1 MQATRLTVREDR
13 LRVMLIDDHPV
24 VLAGLKSFLKDA
36 PGIEVI
42 ATASNTQDAVGR
54 AVHLRPDVFVVL
66 LSHSAADPIDLVRV
80 LKAKFAD
87 VAVLV
92 MGLDPAHP
100 DPKLLAQAGA
110 NAFLDGD
117 AGRDALITTL
127 DQLRAHADTGVRQ
140 VLVARDSVTP
150 PPSSNRSSLSRREL
164 QVLTLIADGNT
175 NKQIADELGIS
186 VRTVETHRE
195 RLMRK
200 LNVQGTAAL
209 TKAAILLGLVSAK
222 S

>member
-1 MQATRLTVREDR
+1 MHPAKLTARVDR
-13 LRVMLIDDHPV
+13 LRVMLVDDHPV

-36 PGIEVI
+36 SGIEVI
-42 ATASNTQDAVGR
+42 ATASNLEDAVGR
-54 AVHLRPDVFVVL
+54 AAHLRPDVFVVMA
-66 LSHSAADPIDLVRV
+66 SRSIGAPIDLVRA
-80 LKAKFAD
+80 LKARFAD

-92 MGLDPAHP
+92 MGRDPSHP
-100 DPKLLAQAGA
+100 SPKLLVEAGA

-117 AGRDALITTL
+117 AGKDELISAL
-127 DQLRAHADTGVRQ
+127 DQLRADADTGIRRVIAP
-140 VLVARDSVTP
+140 LDSATP
-150 PPSSNRSSLSRREL
+150 PPSSSRGSLSRREL
-164 QVLTLIADGNT
+164 QVLTLIAEGNT

-222 S
+222 R

>member
-1 MQATRLTVREDR
+1 MHPAKLTARVDR
-13 LRVMLIDDHPV
+13 LRVMLVDDHPV

-36 PGIEVI
+36 SGIEVI
-42 ATASNTQDAVGR
+42 ATASNLEDAVGR
-54 AVHLRPDVFVVL
+54 AAHLRPDVFVVMA
-66 LSHSAADPIDLVRV
+66 SRSIGAPIDLVRA
-80 LKAKFAD
+80 LKARFAD

-92 MGLDPAHP
+92 MGRDPSHP
-100 DPKLLAQAGA
+100 SPKLLVEAGA

-117 AGRDALITTL
+117 AGKDELISAL
-127 DQLRAHADTGVRQ
+127 DQLRADADTGVRR
-140 VLVARDSVTP
+140 VIAPLDSATP
-150 PPSSNRSSLSRREL
+150 PPSSSRGSLSRREL
-164 QVLTLIADGNT
+164 QVLTLIAEGNT

-222 S
+222 R